1 MATLASWAKVVK
13 WMQSLQLQFKAY
25 QRLNL
30 NKKEKRPLCI
40 EREGRAR
47 LRSST
52 SVCACTHIHTHTHT
66 PIHSLGKHIYWHQN
80 TNIKGHADNHIK
92 THSKSHKSADTQL
105 YKKKQTS
112 FYTHTH
118 RDIIKRIHTHT
129 HTHGRSP
136 VSLAGQLW
144 EVTQTWQFCYQASIK
159 ACRFKHSLLK
169 SHQSQTLGSL
179 ISHLPFNTA
188 VPTFHSALLF
198 MLTALNSAF

>member
-52 SVCACTHIHTHTHT
+52 SVCACTHT

-92 THSKSHKSADTQL
+92 THSKSHKSADTQT
-105 YKKKQTS
+105 YKKSKQVS
-112 FYTHTH
+112 AHTH

-129 HTHGRSP
+129 HTWQESCVPGWPAVGGHTDMTVLLS
-136 VSLAGQLW
+136 GQ
-144 EVTQTWQFCYQASIK
+144 
-159 ACRFKHSLLK
+159 H
-169 SHQSQTLGSL
+169 
-179 ISHLPFNTA
+179 
-188 VPTFHSALLF
+188 
-198 MLTALNSAF
+198 